1 LIDLYTKKAA
11 SRSDKDIWIRK
22 QALSVIIYEGILA
35 NIFNYDYAPSSTLV
49 ENKRVWCNISQE
61 GQSDVEFLREEEFIN
76 ALLLTSKSYKPG
88 ICYQISD
95 KGKDL
100 LQFVPKEEKHIVDRL
115 AYKEGTTELLQ
126 PYWDGN
132 SYWMQSTSGFRRKS
146 TITDTEAISYVSSA
160 YIPLCLRYGG
170 RPTMSNAHKAHSSG
184 FGAIDTI
191 RDKGLDEVIT
201 LNSVSLIVA
210 EYIPFGS
217 NQIVQ
222 LNNTI
227 GSNERVQGGYISSVL
242 DERSS
247 ETTVEMT
254 SELTSVDILD
264 YTPTNHINFEA
275 EIRYPEDPGVVQI
288 ETFGISLNAEGTC
301 FYGMQ
306 VEAVMD
312 KVKDKISLD
321 HLSRILVDV
330 QRDSSKIVDSMISQR
345 QRDLLDEI
353 FCGDTANRNKINLI
367 IANEISPHM
376 TAEEYMDKGEY
387 ENELKQIIGD
397 TKAAYDISERDT
409 LVFGANGLLL
419 CGPYARS
426 HEPLLCAYLQF
437 VTLDIFLQNYFGR
450 LWVLKEDLEK
460 TENIVSCI
468 GTDPTALYRARQ
480 NICIIAKQIIRLDE
494 ILAYVTEALQIM
506 EIPPQPQ
513 EQAGRSL
520 YERLEIF
527 SMRSQLL
534 RRSTDLKKNIL
545 GTRRSLKLLQHQ
557 VALASDA
564 KIEELNVATEQNL
577 KVLMA
582 IKSCQEESISALRIF
597 QIIFSGTITF
607 SLLDRMTG
615 DWTASIDPGLTNNLL
630 IVFRKNVILWL
641 LVSLLAWTIVAI
653 IFSKSCTDMTWYR
666 SGNSQLTMFMEE
678 KIYSQKLRSL
688 LVTKCNVIE
697 ERIDKDGRQ
706 ILVVTYQESNPKLW
720 GGFVPSVSLDLDE
733 LNQYLLKITISYNI
747 RKAKKN
753 EALTFEDLKQ
763 RVLSELLLHGIF
775 YQKQASS
782 ISVSANK
789 SYL

>member
-1 LIDLYTKKAA
+1 
-11 SRSDKDIWIRK
+11 
-22 QALSVIIYEGILA
+22 
-35 NIFNYDYAPSSTLV
+35 
-49 ENKRVWCNISQE
+49 
-61 GQSDVEFLREEEFIN
+61 
-76 ALLLTSKSYKPG
+76 LLTSKSYKPG

-95 KGKDL
+95 KGKNL
-100 LQFVPKEEKHIVDRL
+100 LQFVPKEEKNIVDVF
-115 AYKEGTTELLQ
+115 AYNEGTKELLE
-126 PYWDGN
+126 PFWDGIH
-132 SYWMQSTSGFRRKS
+132 YWMQTRSGFRRES
-146 TITDTEAISYVSSA
+146 TVTDTEAISYVSSA

-170 RPTMSNAHKAHSSG
+170 RPTMSNAHKAHTSG

-201 LNSVSLIVA
+201 LNSVSMIVA

-217 NQIVQ
+217 NQLVQ

-247 ETTVEMT
+247 ETIVEMT

-330 QRDSSKIVDSMISQR
+330 QRDSSRIVDSMISQR

-367 IANEISPHM
+367 IANEITPHL
-376 TAEEYMDKGEY
+376 TAEEYMDKGEH

-460 TENIVSCI
+460 VETILSCI
-468 GTDPTALYRARQ
+468 SIDPTALNQARDK
-480 NICIIAKQIIRLDE
+480 ICIIAKQTIRLDE
-494 ILAYVTEALQIM
+494 VLAYVTEALQIM

-534 RRSTDLKKNIL
+534 RRSSDLNKNIL
-545 GTRRSLKLLQHQ
+545 GIRRSLKLLQHQ
-557 VALASDA
+557 VTLASEV
-564 KIEELNVATEQNL
+564 KIEELNIATEKNL

-582 IKSCQEESISALRIF
+582 IKSSQDETVSTMRIF
-597 QIIFSGTITF
+597 QIMFSGAITF

-615 DWTASIDPGLTNNLL
+615 DWTAIDPGMTNNLL
-630 IVFRKNVILWL
+630 TVLRKNVILWL
-641 LVSLLAWTIVAI
+641 LVSLLVWTVVAI
-653 IFSKSCTDMTWYR
+653 LFSKSSIDIDWYR
-666 SGNSQLTMFMEE
+666 RGNSQFTMFMEE
-678 KIYSQKLRSL
+678 KIYSQKLLSL
-688 LVTKCNVIE
+688 LGTKCNVIE
-697 ERIDKDGRQ
+697 ERFDKDRRQ
-706 ILVVTYQESNPKLW
+706 ILVVTYQESNAKLW
-720 GGFVPSVSLDLDE
+720 GGVVPTVSLDLDE
-733 LNQYLLKITISYNI
+733 MNQYLLKITISYNI
-747 RKAKKN
+747 RRADKN
-753 EALTFEDLKQ
+753 EALTLEDLKQ
-763 RVLSELLLHGIF
+763 KVLSELIQHGIF
-775 YQKQASS
+775 YHK
-782 ISVSANK
+782 ND
-789 SYL
+789 SYLSVVTNKTYSK